1 MKEALFYKTSGDK
14 LICQL
19 CPHQCSIKKDST
31 GTCGVRRNHNGK
43 LFSENYAKLS
53 AINFD
58 PIEKKPLYH
67 FFPGSVILSLGS
79 IGCNLKCKCCQNWQ
93 ISQAVLSDYKY
104 SKNYSPEEILKLA
117 GSKPGNLG
125 IAYTYNEP
133 TVWFEYMMDTARL
146 VREAGMKNCMVSN
159 GFINEEP
166 LLELMKYLDAFN
178 IDLKAFNE
186 QFYRTQSGAKL
197 EPVKKT
203 LQLLAKHHKHVEI
216 TNLVIPTLNDDE
228 KEFTEMVNWIAKE
241 LGESTVLHLSRYHP
255 MYKLS
260 IKSTNSELLENFY
273 KIAAEKLNYVFVGNI
288 HIKDY
293 QDTRCAKCG
302 KTIIRRTGYFIENS
316 GISQSGNCIYC
327 GEAIVNLQQ

>member
-1 MKEALFYKTSGDK
+1 LKEASFYTISGDK
-14 LICQL
+14 VQCRL
-19 CPHQCSIKKDST
+19 CPHECTIKRDAT

-43 LFSENYAKLS
+43 LISENYALLS

-67 FFPGSVILSLGS
+67 FYPGSVILSLGS
-79 IGCNLKCKCCQNWQ
+79 VGCNLKCKCCQNWQ
-93 ISQAVLSDYKY
+93 ISQAGLSDFAY
-104 SKNYSPEEILKLA
+104 SGSSSPDEIVKMA

-133 TVWFEYMMDTARL
+133 TVWFEYMIDTARM
-146 VREAGMKNCMVSN
+146 VHAAGMKNCMVSN

-166 LLELMKYLDAFN
+166 LMELIKYLDAFN

-186 QFYRTQSGAKL
+186 QFYKTQSGAKL

-203 LQLLAKHHKHVEI
+203 LQLLVKHHKHVEI

-228 KEFTEMVNWIAKE
+228 QEFTEMVNWIAKE
-241 LGESTVLHLSRYHP
+241 LGKKTVLHLSRYHP
-255 MYKLS
+255 MYRLD
-260 IKSTNSELLENFY
+260 IKATGSDLLDDFY
-273 KIAAEKLNYVFVGNI
+273 NIAGEKLEYVYVGNI

-293 QDTRCAKCG
+293 QNTRCAKCG
-302 KTIIRRTGYFIENS
+302 ETVIRRTGYFVEKS
-316 GISQSGNCIYC
+316 GINKSGSCRYC
-327 GEAIVNLQQ
+327 GEAIVDMQQ

>member
-1 MKEALFYKTSGDK
+1 LKEASYYITSGDK
-14 LICQL
+14 LMCQL

-67 FFPGSVILSLGS
+67 FFPGSIILSLGS

-93 ISQAVLSDYKY
+93 ISQADITDFSY
-104 SKNYSPEEILKLA
+104 SKSHSPEEMVKLA
-117 GSKPGNLG
+117 RSKPGNIG

-146 VREAGMKNCMVSN
+146 VRTAGMKNCMVSN

-166 LLELMKYLDAFN
+166 LVELLNYMDAFN

-203 LQLLAKHHKHVEI
+203 LLLLAKHHKHLEI

-228 KEFTEMVNWIAKE
+228 KAFAEMVKWIATE
-241 LGESTVLHLSRYHP
+241 LGEKTVLHLSRYHP
-255 MYKLS
+255 MYKLG
-260 IKSTNSELLENFY
+260 IKATGSELLENFY
-273 KIAAEKLNYVFVGNI
+273 RIAAERLNYVFVGNI
-288 HIKDY
+288 SIKDY
-293 QDTRCAKCG
+293 QDTRCANCG
-302 KTIIRRTGYFIENS
+302 KTVIRRAGYLIEDN
-316 GISQSGNCIYC
+316 GITKTGNCRYC
-327 GEAIVNLQQ
+327 GEAIVNLQP